1 MDRTR
6 RTQVQHRGGRR
17 SGLITRIAEPFG
29 ARWAIFSLSFARNAD
44 HDLAQPSSNLT
55 SFDLRP
61 GGGCHL
67 NIVIPDHMLTRHSVF
82 IRPSRTEPQRC
93 WAQVECST

>member
-1 MDRTR
+1 MDRTG

-29 ARWAIFSLSFARNAD
+29 ARWAIFFLFLARNAH
-44 HDLAQPSSNLT
+44 HDLAQPSSNSTL
-55 SFDLRP
+55 FELRP

-67 NIVIPDHMLTRHSVF
+67 NVVIPDHFLTRHLGF
-82 IRPSRTEPQRC
+82 IRPSRTEPRKC
-93 WAQVECST
+93 WA